1 MRLFL
6 QINICDWK
14 DLSYQ
19 APLTGYA
26 SSLSDD
32 IIGTDLD
39 YQSEPYVADLVLKL
53 AIQAEVIFLYVV
65 APDNALPLGTS
76 LNVFNQLLRSKEK
89 IQKAIL
95 SHEHAMADKMLR
107 PLQDKFIIS
116 NDEEAVKTMIR
127 QFALEKS

>member
-19 APLTGYA
+19 TPLTGYA

-39 YQSEPYVADLVLKL
+39 YQSEPYVTDLVLKL
-53 AIQAEVIFLYVV
+53 AMQAEVIFLYVV

-95 SHEHAMADKMLR
+95 SGEHAMANKMLK
-107 PLQDKFIIS
+107 PLQDKFTIY
-116 NDEEAVKTMIR
+116 NDEDAVKIMIR

>member
-53 AIQAEVIFLYVV
+53 ATQAEVIFLYVV
-65 APDNALPLGTS
+65 AIDNTLPLGTS
-76 LNVFNQLLRSKEK
+76 LTVFNQLLRSKEK

-95 SHEHAMADKMLR
+95 FGEHSIVDKMLR
-107 PLQDKFIIS
+107 PLQDKFS
-116 NDEEAVKTMIR
+116 NYSDEETIKTIIR

>member
-19 APLTGYA
+19 TPLTGYA

-39 YQSEPYVADLVLKL
+39 YRSEPYVADLVLKL
-53 AIQAEVIFLYVV
+53 AMQAEVIFLYVV
-65 APDNALPLGTS
+65 ATDNTLPLGTS

-95 SHEHAMADKMLR
+95 SGEHAMANKMLR
-107 PLQDKFIIS
+107 PLQDKFVIS
-116 NDEEAVKTMIR
+116 NDEETVKIMIR

>member
-14 DLSYQ
+14 DLGYQ
-19 APLTGYA
+19 TPLTGYA

-53 AIQAEVIFLYVV
+53 ATQAEVIFLYVV
-65 APDNALPLGTS
+65 AANNALPLGAS
-76 LNVFNQLLRSKEK
+76 LTVFNQLLRSREK
-89 IQKAIL
+89 IQKVIL
-95 SHEHAMADKMLR
+95 SGEHSMADKMLR
-107 PLQDKFIIS
+107 PLQDKFINA
-116 NDEEAVKTMIR
+116 NDEETIR
-127 QFALEKS
+127 TLIQHFALEKS

>member
-19 APLTGYA
+19 TPLTGYA

-53 AIQAEVIFLYVV
+53 AVQAEVIFLYVM
-65 APDNALPLGTS
+65 APDNTLPLGTS

-95 SHEHAMADKMLR
+95 SGEHAMADKMLR
-107 PLQDKFIIS
+107 PLRDKFIIY

>member
-19 APLTGYA
+19 TPLAGYA

-53 AIQAEVIFLYVV
+53 AMQAEVIFLYVI

-89 IQKAIL
+89 IRKAVL
-95 SHEHAMADKMLR
+95 SGEHAMADKMLR
-107 PLQDKFIIS
+107 PLQDKFVIY
-116 NDEEAVKTMIR
+116 NDEETI
-127 QFALEKS
+127 